1 METPKKD
8 TRRVFQNFTYYE
20 KLSEKSAFFE
30 VNFLS

>member
-1 METPKKD
+1 METPKK
-8 TRRVFQNFTYYE
+8 RYEKSFSELHIYE